1 MLGELTVDGAGADLG
16 RLDRKARSLL
26 QLLALGRGRPVP
38 ADALVDALWGDR
50 PPAKPAD
57 QLAVLASRL
66 RRELG
71 KDRVERVDGGY
82 RLRADRIDLD
92 DLGEVV
98 AEAERRAARG
108 EVAGAVAA
116 ARVGLALVRG
126 PVPEVAYD
134 DGWAGAERAAAVR
147 LVQRARR
154 VAASALLAAGHWA
167 DALEIATAD
176 SLADPLDEEAMRL
189 VMRAQAAAGRPALA
203 LASYASLRATLADQL
218 GADPAPETEALHT
231 AILRGEVAAAPL
243 RVGPVLVGRAT
254 QLHHLDHLVARAAA
268 DRAPRVARVS
278 GAAGMGKTTLL
289 TSWAAARRELGDVV
303 LTGTCGPLDRAAPLD
318 VVLTALAD
326 RLAAV
331 PDAQDLLGA
340 EAAVLGPLLGLGDRA
355 APAAPDP
362 SLGPTTLYAAVT
374 AVLGRIAGT
383 GHAVLVIDD
392 AHLAGPPLA
401 DWVAYLRRR
410 SLPLVVVL
418 GARPSERTDAPVLP
432 TTDEVALGPLDRGQV
447 AEVVGEERA
456 DDLYR
461 RTGGHP
467 LFLAELAAAPTGEL
481 PPTLVAAVTARCD
494 QLGAAGEVV
503 RTAAVLGALDVDLL
517 ADVLGRSPLDV
528 LGDAELACDQ
538 GLLVDDAGRLRFRHE
553 LVREALVSGTTERRA
568 AVLHRE
574 AGRALAR
581 RPDADPLAIAEHARR
596 GDDRPLA
603 ASALRTAAAR
613 AAERFDHATAEAQ
626 LDRSLDLVPDDAT
639 RVQRARVRI
648 QRAHYAEAEADAVAA
663 TDAGAERWETA
674 AWAAYYDRR
683 FDDALRYA
691 DDGAVAA
698 DAPATLARCLVAS
711 GRILHAGGDLSLAE
725 ERLTRAM
732 DAASGGDRIEAAA
745 WLGVVH
751 AHRGRPAQAVELLRP
766 VTRAGVGAAHTSA
779 FLHALLFI
787 GHAHAVD
794 GQGAAALE
802 CFARYDEEVQR
813 RDVPRFA
820 GRGVNFAGW
829 VLRNLGAVDA
839 GLDRHHR
846 ALDEIARDAIPE
858 VEVAALEDLADE
870 RVRAGDGAGAARH
883 LERARS
889 CLHGDLVF
897 GWRLAMRLDLLDAQ
911 VRLLGGDGEG
921 ALRVAEGLRAAAV
934 RAGVPRYDACARLVA
949 HRALAALGEPV
960 DPDEAWRDLQAVE
973 RVARVEAWWWAGETG
988 AALGRVE
995 WLERAEQL
1003 AAELAA
1009 TAGPHADDVRAEADR
1024 RLARWRDQGR
1034 AVSAR

>member
-1 MLGELTVDGAGADLG
+1 MRVLGELSVDGTDLG

-26 QLLALGRGRPVP
+26 QLLALARGRPVP
-38 ADALVDALWGDR
+38 PDALADALWGDR
-50 PPAKPAD
+50 PPAKPSD

-71 KDRVERVDGGY
+71 RDRVEHVDGGY
-82 RLRADRIDLD
+82 RLRADRIDVD
-92 DLGEVV
+92 DLDKVV
-98 AEAERRAARG
+98 AEAERRAAAG

-126 PVPEVAYD
+126 PVPEVAHD

-154 VAASALLAAGHWA
+154 VAATTLLAAGHWA
-167 DALEIATAD
+167 DALEIATSD
-176 SLADPLDEEAMRL
+176 SRADPLDEEAVRL

-218 GADPAPETEALHT
+218 GTDPAPETEALHT

-243 RVGPVLVGRAT
+243 RVGPLLIGRAS
-254 QLHHLDHLVARAAA
+254 QLLHLDSLVARAAA
-268 DRAPRVARVS
+268 DRTPRVARVS
-278 GAAGMGKTTLL
+278 GEAGMGKTTLL
-289 TSWAAARRELGDVV
+289 TSWAAARRDLGDVV
-303 LTGTCGPLDRAAPLD
+303 LTGACGPLDRAAPLD

-326 RLAAV
+326 HLAAV
-331 PDAQDLLGA
+331 PDADALLGPE
-340 EAAVLGPLLGLGDRA
+340 EALLAPLLGIGDRS

-374 AVLGRIAGT
+374 AVLGRIAGA

-401 DWVAYLRRR
+401 DWLAYVRRR
-410 SLPLVVVL
+410 PLPLVVVA
-418 GARPSERTDAPVLP
+418 GARPLDRTGDAVPLP
-432 TTDEVALGPLDRGQV
+432 STDEVALGPLDRGQV
-447 AEVVGEERA
+447 AEVVGEDRA

-467 LFLAELAAAPTGEL
+467 LFLAELAAAPTGDL
-481 PPTLVAAVTARCD
+481 PATLVAAVSARCE

-503 RTAAVLGALDVDLL
+503 RTGAVLGALDVDLL

-553 LVREALVSGTTERRA
+553 LVREALVSGTTRGRA

-581 RPDADPLAIAEHARR
+581 RPDADPLAVAEHADQ
-596 GDDRPLA
+596 GDDPALA
-603 ASALRTAAAR
+603 AAALRTAAAR
-613 AAERFDHATAEAQ
+613 SAERFDHATAEAQ
-626 LDRSLDLVPDDAT
+626 LDRSLTLVPDDQT

-648 QRAHYAEAEADAVAA
+648 QRAHFAEAEDDAVRAVGV
-663 TDAGAERWETA
+663 GAERWETA
-674 AWAAYYDRR
+674 AWASYYDRR

-698 DAPATLARCLVAS
+698 DDPATLARCLVAS
-711 GRILHAGGDLSLAE
+711 GRILHARGDLGSAE

-732 DAASGGDRIEAAA
+732 KEATGGDRIEAAA

-751 AHRGRPAQAVELLRP
+751 AHRSSPARAVELLRP
-766 VTRAGVGAAHTSA
+766 VTRAGVGAEHTSA

-787 GHAHAVD
+787 GHAHAAE
-794 GQGAAALE
+794 GRGAAALD
-802 CFARYDEEVQR
+802 CFARYGEEVER
-813 RDVPRFA
+813 RDVPRFV
-820 GRGVNFAGW
+820 GRGVNFSGW

-839 GLDRHHR
+839 GLDQHQQV
-846 ALDEIARDAIPE
+846 LDEISRDAIPE

-870 RVRAGDGAGAARH
+870 RIRAGDGEAAGAFLA
-883 LERARS
+883 RARAT
-889 CLHGDLVF
+889 LHGDLVF

-911 VRLLGGDGEG
+911 VRLLTGDAEG
-921 ALRVAEGLRAAAV
+921 ALGVADGLRANAV
-934 RAGVPRYDACARLVA
+934 RTGVPRYDACARLVA
-949 HRALAALGEPV
+949 HRARTALGDRV
-960 DPDEAWRDLQAVE
+960 DPEEAWRDLEAVE
-973 RVARVEAWWWAGETG
+973 RTMRVEAWWWAGETG
-988 AALGRVE
+988 AALGRPE
-995 WLERAEQL
+995 WLDRAERL
-1003 AAELAA
+1003 AADLADA
-1009 TAGPHADDVRAEADR
+1009 AGAHADDVRAEADR
-1024 RLARWRDQGR
+1024 RLTRWRALSVR
-1034 AVSAR
+1034 